1 MRDKRRPPAIDP
13 RGFLAACLAAAV
25 ILAALT
31 GWVRTARAQAPD
43 FDWLLYERLTERRV
57 QLPVPQRFSLR
68 GHVFS
73 IYDANADHPA
83 LLLVERRGRILQLA
97 AAGRF
102 SVVAF
107 HEGPDDAPDLLLD
120 AHDSRAGDDPAGAT
134 LHVYALRNGF
144 SVQTLG
150 RGDTFAGVEAGGERA
165 VDRIVFSDRA
175 FAGWNESAAMAPA
188 PGVTLIWDGRRFAAD
203 TQTGPNP
210 AAAPRRLQRFERDMR
225 AALVAWQARGGAYVP
240 LARRARDDALAA
252 PPVAGW
258 RALLGLIYQGEAE
271 AARDLF
277 ARAWPDTLSGKREFW
292 DDFRRHLRAGALW
305 RALDLETAL
314 QAGVLFDDADAATN

>member
-1 MRDKRRPPAIDP
+1 MRNRRRPPAIDP

-31 GWVRTARAQAPD
+31 GWVRTVRAQVPD
-43 FDWLLYERLTERRV
+43 FDWLLFERLTERRA

-107 HEGPDDAPDLLLD
+107 HEGSGDAPDLLLD

-134 LHVYALRNGF
+134 LHVYALRQGF
-144 SVQTLG
+144 SVQTIG
-150 RGDTFAGVEAGGERA
+150 RGDAFAGVEAGGERA
-165 VDRIVFSDRA
+165 VDRLVFSDRA
-175 FAGWNESAAMAPA
+175 FAGWNGSAGMAPA
-188 PGVTLIWDGRRFAAD
+188 PGVTLVWDGRRFAAD
-203 TQTGPNP
+203 PQGGSGY
-210 AAAPRRLQRFERDMR
+210 AAAPRRLQRMEREMQ
-225 AALVAWQARGGAYVP
+225 AALAEWQARGGAYVA
-240 LARRARDDALAA
+240 LALRARDDALGA

-258 RALLGLIYQGEAE
+258 RALLGLVYQGEAA

-277 ARAWPDTLSGKREFW
+277 ARAWPDSLPGKREFW

-305 RALDLETAL
+305 QALDLETAL
-314 QAGVLFDDADAATN
+314 NAGLLFADAAPVTN